1 MANNIKIDN
10 ETLELLIDELSWE
23 LENYDSIVMD
33 RDELIEKIC
42 NMYDNSLGTEENI
55 GNIYEVLS
63 KRYISEYE
71 NSMEKCIKEINTLK
85 SKLSNVSDNDY
96 LKSLYNK
103 LLSEEIEKKEKI
115 TKRFEKL
122 KSVDH

>member
-33 RDELIEKIC
+33 RDELIKKIC

-85 SKLSNVSDNDY
+85 SKLSNVSDNNY
-96 LKSLYNK
+96 LKSLYSK